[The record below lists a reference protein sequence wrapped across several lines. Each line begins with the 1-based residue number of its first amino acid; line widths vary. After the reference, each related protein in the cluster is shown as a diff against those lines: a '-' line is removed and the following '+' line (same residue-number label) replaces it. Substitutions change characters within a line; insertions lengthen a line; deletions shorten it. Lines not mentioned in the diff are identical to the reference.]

1 MNYPW
6 HVYKKHL
13 VALSCVTAL
22 AAFSLVARPAFAEE
36 VKASD
41 TNAKTEVV
49 APAIE
54 NVVAT
59 VETKTLDENPTA
71 TTTDAP
77 TGTSI
82 INSEAT
88 SVTTDTTA
96 IPETAKP
103 ASEAS
108 STVISETNSTRS
120 EIPTSKTGATVSETA
135 SMENARYEDISENR
149 LKTDVSSF
157 NNDENTE
164 IQDED
169 PEENITGGQWYSDV
183 QGSWHYKKDGKD
195 LIGAHVVDNQHV
207 YFHEDGKQAKGES
220 VQRNNH
226 YYFYDQNLG
235 HRITEQFVKVA
246 DFPHD
251 EYRYFGKYGV
261 AVTGWQDINGNRYYF
276 YPDTAYRVSIP

>member
-1 MNYPW
+1 MKESIMNTEMNYPW

-120 EIPTSKTGATVSETA
+120 EIPTSK
-135 SMENARYEDISENR
+135 NR
-149 LKTDVSSF
+149 S
-157 NNDENTE
+157 
-164 IQDED
+164 
-169 PEENITGGQWYSDV
+169 YS
-183 QGSWHYKKDGKD
+183 K
-195 LIGAHVVDNQHV
+195 
-207 YFHEDGKQAKGES
+207 
-220 VQRNNH
+220 
-226 YYFYDQNLG
+226 
-235 HRITEQFVKVA
+235 
-246 DFPHD
+246 
-251 EYRYFGKYGV
+251 
-261 AVTGWQDINGNRYYF
+261 
-276 YPDTAYRVSIP
+276 

>member
-1 MNYPW
+1 MNTEMNYHW
-6 HVYKKHL
+6 QMSKKHL
-13 VALSCVTAL
+13 VALSCATAL
-22 AAFSLVARPAFAEE
+22 ATFTLVARPTFADE

-82 INSEAT
+82 ITSEAT

-96 IPETAKP
+96 IPETPKP
-103 ASEAS
+103 ASNAS
-108 STVISETNSTRS
+108 STVISETISTRS

-149 LKTDVSSF
+149 LKTLMF
-157 NNDENTE
+157 LPT
-164 IQDED
+164 
-169 PEENITGGQWYSDV
+169 ITMKTQKFKTKILKKILQVVNGIV
-183 QGSWHYKKDGKD
+183 TYK
-195 LIGAHVVDNQHV
+195 VV
-207 YFHEDGKQAKGES
+207 GTTKK
-220 VQRNNH
+220 
-226 YYFYDQNLG
+226 
-235 HRITEQFVKVA
+235 TVK
-246 DFPHD
+246 
-251 EYRYFGKYGV
+251 
-261 AVTGWQDINGNRYYF
+261 TL
-276 YPDTAYRVSIP
+276 

>member
-1 MNYPW
+1 M
-6 HVYKKHL
+6 
-13 VALSCVTAL
+13 
-22 AAFSLVARPAFAEE
+22 ARPAFAEE

-108 STVISETNSTRS
+108 STVISETMIEKPHSFSTACNV
-120 EIPTSKTGATVSETA
+120 ATQIIAQVA
-135 SMENARYEDISENR
+135 SHNME
-149 LKTDVSSF
+149 
-157 NNDENTE
+157 
-164 IQDED
+164 
-169 PEENITGGQWYSDV
+169 
-183 QGSWHYKKDGKD
+183 GKV
-195 LIGAHVVDNQHV
+195 LH
-207 YFHEDGKQAKGES
+207 F
-220 VQRNNH
+220 
-226 YYFYDQNLG
+226 L
-235 HRITEQFVKVA
+235 T
-246 DFPHD
+246 
-251 EYRYFGKYGV
+251 
-261 AVTGWQDINGNRYYF
+261 
-276 YPDTAYRVSIP
+276 

>member
-1 MNYPW
+1 MNTEMNYPW

-82 INSEAT
+82 ITSEAT

-96 IPETAKP
+96 IPETPKP
-103 ASEAS
+103 ASDAS

-195 LIGAHVVDNQHV
+195 LIGCLLYTSDA
-207 YFHEDGKQAKGES
+207 
-220 VQRNNH
+220 
-226 YYFYDQNLG
+226 
-235 HRITEQFVKVA
+235 A
-246 DFPHD
+246 D
-251 EYRYFGKYGV
+251 EL
-261 AVTGWQDINGNRYYF
+261 
-276 YPDTAYRVSIP
+276 